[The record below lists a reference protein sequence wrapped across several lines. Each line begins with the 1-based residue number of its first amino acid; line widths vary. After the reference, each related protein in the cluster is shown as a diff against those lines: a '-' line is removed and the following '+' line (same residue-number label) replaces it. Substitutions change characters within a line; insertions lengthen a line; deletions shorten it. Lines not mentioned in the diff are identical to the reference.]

1 LTPLLGAHSMS
12 PESSDG
18 LASVGTIL
26 PKEKAALLPG
36 GFLVSTISGIFG
48 SGTGLAWLGLGVAD
62 SFTPTESAV
71 TISTGDADV
80 AQLVEQLIRNQQVVR
95 SIRIVG
101 SNIPFPRI
109 NLDPSAK
116 PLSYV
121 CL

>member
-1 LTPLLGAHSMS
+1 MTPLLGAHSMS

-36 GFLVSTISGIFG
+36 GFLVFNVSGVFRFLAG
-48 SGTGLAWLGLGVAD
+48 FVRLFPGLVD
-62 SFTPTESAV
+62 SFTQARCAV

-101 SNIPFPRI
+101 SIKLSSYPR
-109 NLDPSAK
+109 L
-116 PLSYV
+116 
-121 CL
+121 